1 MSQTRWA
8 CRADAVNAVKNNYKA
23 LLCTLKEIY
32 SKCLIPE
39 ARAKCR
45 GLLYQLKIFEFVY
58 CLNLM
63 QPILQLILKVSSSLQ
78 ASNLELFTA
87 VSLIHA

>member
-1 MSQTRWA
+1 MFQTRWA
-8 CRADAVNAVKNNYKA
+8 CRADAVNAVKNNYKV
-23 LLCTLKEIY
+23 LLCTSKEIN

-45 GLLYQLKIFEFVY
+45 GLLYQLKTFEFVY

-78 ASNLELFTA
+78 ASNL
-87 VSLIHA
+87 